1 MNPKRPTPR
10 NITIKMAKVKDKGRI
25 LKAAREKQGVKYR
38 ETTIRLSTEK
48 TTGQKRVA
56 RYIKVLKGKYL
67 QLTILYSASISFKI
81 EDIKNFYNKQ
91 KLK

>member
-1 MNPKRPTPR
+1 
-10 NITIKMAKVKDKGRI
+10 
-25 LKAAREKQGVKYR
+25 
-38 ETTIRLSTEK
+38 
-48 TTGQKRVA
+48 VA